1 MKSLPVLDH
10 VRVKD
15 RYVLPTHLRV
25 LEILE
30 AVTKMDKGV
39 QAMHLFAKQIL
50 APVS

>member
-1 MKSLPVLDH
+1 MKSLPGLDH
-10 VRVKD
+10 VRVND

-25 LEILE
+25 LELLE
-30 AVTKMDKGV
+30 AVTKMDQGV